1 MKVSDI
7 LAEKNRKLIAIAP
20 ETRIRRAVTI
30 MAAEHVGALVIEN
43 LDGRLLGVVSEHGV
57 VDGLA
62 RHGGHLLE
70 MSVHEIMVADGPTVS
85 PDDSVV
91 VAMRL
96 MTERRARHLP
106 VVAGAALVGLISVGD
121 VLKSRLAEKT
131 EEVSVL
137 QDIARFRLAAA

>member
-7 LAEKNRKLIAIAP
+7 LAAKSRKLVAVASQ
-20 ETRIRRAVTI
+20 TTIRRAVAI
-30 MAAEHVGALVIEN
+30 MATEHVGALVVED

-62 RHGGHLLE
+62 RRGAHLLD
-70 MSVHEIMVADGPTVS
+70 MSMGEIMVADGPTVS
-85 PDDSVV
+85 PDDSVIS
-91 VAMRL
+91 AMQL

-106 VVAGAALVGLISVGD
+106 VIADGGLVGLISVGD

-131 EEVSVL
+131 EEVTVL

>member
-7 LAEKNRKLIAIAP
+7 LAAKSRKLVAVAP
-20 ETRIRRAVTI
+20 QTTIRRAVAI
-30 MAAEHVGALVIEN
+30 MATEHVGALVVED

-62 RHGGHLLE
+62 RRGAHLLD
-70 MSVHEIMVADGPTVS
+70 MSMGEIMVADGPTVS
-85 PDDSVV
+85 PDDSVIS
-91 VAMRL
+91 AMQL

-106 VVAGAALVGLISVGD
+106 VIADGGLVGLISVGD

-131 EEVSVL
+131 EEVTVL

>member
-7 LAEKNRKLIAIAP
+7 LAAKSRKLVSIASG
-20 ETRIRRAVTI
+20 TSVRRAVEI
-30 MAAEHVGALVIEN
+30 MATEHVGALVVAD
-43 LDGRLLGVVSEHGV
+43 LDGRLQGVVSEHGV

-62 RHGGHLLE
+62 RRGGHLLE
-70 MSVHEIMVADGPTVS
+70 MSVREIMVADGPTVS
-85 PDDSVV
+85 PDDSVI

-106 VVAGAALVGLISVGD
+106 VIVDGPPAGLISVGD

>member
-7 LAEKNRKLIAIAP
+7 LAQKSSKLVGIAS
-20 ETRIRRAVTI
+20 ETSVRRAVAI
-30 MAAEHVGALVIEN
+30 MAAEHVGALVVED

-57 VDGLA
+57 IDGLA
-62 RHGGHLLE
+62 RRGGHLLD
-70 MSVHEIMVADGPTVS
+70 MSVSEILVADGPTVS
-85 PDDSVV
+85 PDDSVTA
-91 VAMRL
+91 AMRL

-106 VVAGAALVGLISVGD
+106 VIADARLVGLISVGD

-137 QDIARFRLAAA
+137 QDIARFRLAV

>member
-7 LAEKNRKLIAIAP
+7 LAAKSRKLVAIGP
-20 ETRIRRAVTI
+20 ETNIRRAVAI
-30 MAAEHVGALVIEN
+30 MATEHVGALVVED

-57 VDGLA
+57 VDGLT
-62 RHGGHLLE
+62 RRGGHLLD
-70 MSVHEIMVADGPTVS
+70 MNVREIMVADGPTVS
-85 PDDSVV
+85 PDDSVI

-106 VVAGAALVGLISVGD
+106 VTAGAALLGLVSVGD

-137 QDIARFRLAAA
+137 QDIARFRLAAD

>member
-7 LAEKNRKLIAIAP
+7 LAQKSRKLVGIAA
-20 ETRIRRAVTI
+20 ETTVHRAVAI
-30 MAAEHVGALVIEN
+30 MAAEHVGALIVEDLNGGLQGI
-43 LDGRLLGVVSEHGV
+43 VSEHGV

-62 RHGGHLLE
+62 RRGKHLLE
-70 MSVHEIMVADGPTVS
+70 MSVREIMVADGPTVS

-106 VVAGAALVGLISVGD
+106 VVASGRLVGLISVGD